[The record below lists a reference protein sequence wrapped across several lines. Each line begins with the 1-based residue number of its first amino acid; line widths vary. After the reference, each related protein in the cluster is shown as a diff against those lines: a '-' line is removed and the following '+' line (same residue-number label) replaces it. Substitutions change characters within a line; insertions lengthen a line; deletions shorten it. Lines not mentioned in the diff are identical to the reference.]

1 MILRSPYGVLFRLD
15 RGDVLLASTV
25 VVIGD
30 HIEELIQGFI
40 LAKLL
45 AVDASPMVEEHHVA
59 LLKEIPHAVRNVSE
73 QL

>member
-30 HIEELIQGFI
+30 HVEELIQGFI

-59 LLKEIPHAVRNVSE
+59 LL
-73 QL
+73 